1 MGGGGGGGGG
11 GVAAEGLQPQRHER
25 VGRADLA
32 LAAERYRGKLA
43 PLARVVARAAMAE
56 CPICFEAFAP
66 GRGSA
71 RARSVWPCGHA
82 VCREC
87 DRRMG
92 GNGLHRCPTCRT
104 PREGMNEQEA
114 ALAAQTAALAQR
126 ARDAA
131 AANGGHPTGV
141 QSVLTHAGRNYEVIF
156 FASQASDARP
166 TDVLEAFAE
175 QVAPGPRTRTAA
187 RRRRAI
193 ADSVDFGEGP
203 PAGLEAM
210 DPVGPEDLAAEDG
223 DEEPPPRRRRVERGF
238 GPDESA
244 GDFLSRG
251 DEGISVLVRELLRP
265 GTIDQFLAAREA
277 VRR

>member
-1 MGGGGGGGGG
+1 M
-11 GVAAEGLQPQRHER
+11 
-25 VGRADLA
+25 
-32 LAAERYRGKLA
+32 
-43 PLARVVARAAMAE
+43 
-56 CPICFEAFAP
+56 
-66 GRGSA
+66 S
-71 RARSVWPCGHA
+71 
-82 VCREC
+82 
-87 DRRMG
+87 
-92 GNGLHRCPTCRT
+92 
-104 PREGMNEQEA
+104 EQEA

-126 ARDAA
+126 AREAA

-175 QVAPGPRTRTAA
+175 QLAPGPRTRTAA

-193 ADSVDFGEGP
+193 ADSVEFGEGP

-210 DPVGPEDLAAEDG
+210 DPVVPEHLAAEDE
-223 DEEPPPRRRRVERGF
+223 EEPPPQRRRVAVGGF

-244 GDFLSRG
+244 GDFLRRG

-265 GTIDQFLAAREA
+265 GPIDEFLAAREA
-277 VRR
+277 LRGER

>member
-1 MGGGGGGGGG
+1 MS
-11 GVAAEGLQPQRHER
+11 
-25 VGRADLA
+25 D
-32 LAAERYRGKLA
+32 
-43 PLARVVARAAMAE
+43 
-56 CPICFEAFAP
+56 
-66 GRGSA
+66 
-71 RARSVWPCGHA
+71 
-82 VCREC
+82 
-87 DRRMG
+87 
-92 GNGLHRCPTCRT
+92 
-104 PREGMNEQEA
+104 QEA

-131 AANGGHPTGV
+131 AANRGHPTGV

-193 ADSVDFGEGP
+193 ADSVEFGDGP

-210 DPVGPEDLAAEDG
+210 DPVGPEDLAAADEEE
-223 DEEPPPRRRRVERGF
+223 EEPPPRRRRVEGGGGF

>member
-1 MGGGGGGGGG
+1 MS
-11 GVAAEGLQPQRHER
+11 
-25 VGRADLA
+25 D
-32 LAAERYRGKLA
+32 
-43 PLARVVARAAMAE
+43 
-56 CPICFEAFAP
+56 
-66 GRGSA
+66 
-71 RARSVWPCGHA
+71 
-82 VCREC
+82 
-87 DRRMG
+87 
-92 GNGLHRCPTCRT
+92 
-104 PREGMNEQEA
+104 QEA

-193 ADSVDFGEGP
+193 ADSVEFGDGP

-210 DPVGPEDLAAEDG
+210 DPVGPEDLAAADEEE
-223 DEEPPPRRRRVERGF
+223 EEPPPRRRRVEGGGGF